1 MSVSSGCERVCFVG
15 RPWRGVDG
23 RLNMPVCKGMLEAVL
38 YHIMSRPGVPESCL
52 LQYYQG
58 VLQPVAVLELLRVGT
73 KASQPSCVCWGGRST
88 QVSPLQLNL
97 QCLLAIGRGVCYC
110 P

>member
-1 MSVSSGCERVCFVG
+1 MTGHFVPSLSDIKCSSCSGCERVCFIG

-23 RLNMPVCKGMLEAVL
+23 RLNMPVCKGMMEAVL

-58 VLQPVAVLELLRVGT
+58 VLQPVAVLELLRVG
-73 KASQPSCVCWGGRST
+73 
-88 QVSPLQLNL
+88 L
-97 QCLLAIGRGVCYC
+97 GV
-110 P
+110 